1 MAGGRLSHNE
11 DLPVLVSAE
20 QAPVTGAVAAERK
33 LAHPVVHASTAGV
46 MLEWTVVGGYSGVAL
61 PGPVVLP
68 VCYSA
73 LTMFVRSE
81 ALHHRNSVVPGV
93 LAAHVVEGRC
103 AVPGGA
109 HVVSAPRYRDV
120 AVPELNIVQ
129 GVRSVQ
135 VYVDGVASPLS
146 GYHSGVPCLPAFRCP
161 ALENSADIIP
171 SSFVL

>member
-1 MAGGRLSHNE
+1 MRMPHLCLVPNRHIACLPSRRHPLPNLRERLHAAMAGGRLSHNE

-109 HVVSAPRYRDV
+109 HVVS
-120 AVPELNIVQ
+120 
-129 GVRSVQ
+129 
-135 VYVDGVASPLS
+135 
-146 GYHSGVPCLPAFRCP
+146 
-161 ALENSADIIP
+161 
-171 SSFVL
+171 